1 MPQSFSVLKKDIL
14 RQFFLWING
23 NFIMYLNLAFDF
35 FPFCYANSLVIFI
48 CHFPKTNEKKY
59 LSIYKLY
66 TKKYITLYIW
76 IIYYLIIYIEISW
89 NKIENFSFW
98 WSWIKKQSAGFKTN
112 FLRKMSFIY
121 SIMLNFNNWST
132 LDIVKY
138 EKKKTILFIRFE
150 FQLKFLKLLKT

>member
-1 MPQSFSVLKKDIL
+1 
-14 RQFFLWING
+14 
-23 NFIMYLNLAFDF
+23 MYLNLAFDF
-35 FPFCYANSLVIFI
+35 FPFCYAKSLVIFI
-48 CHFPKTNEKKY
+48 CHFPTTNEKKC

-138 EKKKTILFIRFE
+138 EKKNYFIHKIRISAKIPKTVKNINKR
-150 FQLKFLKLLKT
+150 